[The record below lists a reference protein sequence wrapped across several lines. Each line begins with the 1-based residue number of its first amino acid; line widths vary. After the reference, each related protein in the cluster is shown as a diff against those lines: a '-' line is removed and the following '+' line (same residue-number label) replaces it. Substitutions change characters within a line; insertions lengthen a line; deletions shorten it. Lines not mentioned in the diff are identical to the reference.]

1 MHLIINLVF
10 LISFQSINLSNFKWL
25 VITLWVNNRCKW
37 ITVIL
42 INLCDNLLYYMIY
55 LCLLCLCI
63 IIIIFFQSLAQS
75 HYRHYDFIMHHQQT
89 LYHFY
94 SLKVELLFLLLWLIP
109 ILLPNYHTTNSQRL
123 IFSLIS
129 LSLSLV
135 TNTESQFTK
144 TQRHSH
150 KAKKKKKKNTST
162 NSLKHKHPKHRF
174 WDFEG

>member
-109 ILLPNYHTTNSQRL
+109 ILLPNYPTTNSQRL

-129 LSLSLV
+129 RDSTLSLSFLYNIREIV

-144 TQRHSH
+144 THRQSQSQ
-150 KAKKKKKKNTST
+150 KAKKKKKTQA
-162 NSLKHKHPKHRF
+162 
-174 WDFEG
+174 